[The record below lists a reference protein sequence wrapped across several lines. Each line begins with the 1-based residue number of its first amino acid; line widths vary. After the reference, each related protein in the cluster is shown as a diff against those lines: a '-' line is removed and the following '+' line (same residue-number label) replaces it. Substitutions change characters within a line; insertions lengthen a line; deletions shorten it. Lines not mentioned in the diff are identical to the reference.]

1 MRYLFLLPLLLTAC
15 GGVSGVRDQ
24 LGVTKDS
31 PDEFAVV
38 RRAPLEIPP
47 NVFTQASLPT
57 PQPGAPRPQEK
68 APAIAA
74 KTALF
79 GEPPEKPQAGAAENA
94 FLAKAGTKIANPQIR
109 SIINQETAS
118 LHDRNKPVA
127 ERLLGIGG
135 DANLASATVV
145 DAKAERQRILTAIQD
160 GRSITDGDTPSIEE

>member
-1 MRYLFLLPLLLTAC
+1 MRYLFLDSFTLTAC

-47 NVFTQASLPT
+47 NVFTQGTLPT

-79 GEPPEKPQAGAAENA
+79 GSLLKSRKPALRRMPSWQKPVQK
-94 FLAKAGTKIANPQIR
+94 LPIR
-109 SIINQETAS
+109 RSASIINQETAS

>member
-94 FLAKAGTKIANPQIR
+94 FWQKPAQKLPTRR
-109 SIINQETAS
+109 SAVSSIKKQQVYTTAIN
-118 LHDRNKPVA
+118 
-127 ERLLGIGG
+127 RLLN
-135 DANLASATVV
+135 ACLVRVV
-145 DAKAERQRILTAIQD
+145 MKLSLRHR
-160 GRSITDGDTPSIEE
+160 R